1 MVRVGGG
8 FMELG
13 EYVDKHSSKEIF
25 KLRTMMARDRVK
37 LKKITDE
44 LIEKYKIKK
53 FTWEQY
59 YTMK

>member
-13 EYVDKHSSKEIF
+13 EYVEKHSQKEIF
-25 KLRTMMARDRVK
+25 KLRTMMAKDRVK

-44 LIEKYKIKK
+44 LIEKYKVKK
-53 FTWEQY
+53 FT
-59 YTMK
+59 